1 MDIPKKKINLEEI
14 LNKNFNLYTA
24 YSVKDKNGEFTP
36 VIDKA
41 GALKAMKEACKQTL
55 ELAVE
60 NAKCN
65 AYLNYND
72 PYDYSQGVKRAVGYV
87 DEQSIIAVPL
97 FDYIKC
103 PLSKWT
109 FSIKPIREWTE
120 KTCEGKTLNLFAGRT
135 KLNIDEV
142 RNDLDDEAL
151 ADYQKD
157 ALQFVKEW
165 NGEKFDTILLDPP
178 YAYRK
183 SMEMYKG
190 IKASPFRQLKDE
202 LPRILKPNGL
212 VITFGYHSN
221 TMGKNRGFEVEQI
234 ALFSHGGAIHDTIAS
249 VERHCR

>member
-1 MDIPKKKINLEEI
+1 MKKEN
-14 LNKNFNLYTA
+14 T
-24 YSVKDKNGEFTP
+24 
-36 VIDKA
+36 
-41 GALKAMKEACKQTL
+41 
-55 ELAVE
+55 VE
-60 NAKCN
+60 NTTKPM
-65 AYLNYND
+65 AYDALL
-72 PYDYSQGVKRAVGYV
+72 P
-87 DEQSIIAVPL
+87 AVPL

-103 PLSKWT
+103 PLSRWT

-135 KLNIDEV
+135 KLNIDEI

-165 NGEKFDTILLDPP
+165 DGERFDTILLDPP

-202 LPRILKPNGL
+202 IPRILKPNGI

-221 TMGKNRGFEVEQI
+221 TMGKNRGFEVERI